1 MIPRARPSYHWSDL
15 RAAWRACAGEVERF
29 EQALA
34 SYCNLSHAI
43 TFPYGRSAIY
53 ACFKALGLAGAEVVQ
68 PAYNCVVVAHATM
81 AAGCRPVFVDA
92 QAHSPNQDPQ
102 AMVEAVGSRT
112 GAVLPTSIFGMPFD
126 AKALCEAI
134 RSRNPKALILLDCC
148 QCFDARWQGERLA
161 AHGDAALLAFG
172 LGKPM
177 TTLYGGALLTNRD
190 DLAHTVRQYRDATFR
205 VPGHDAAL
213 RRWAYFLGSWMAL
226 SSPWVGLTD
235 WLEHMDTPVQ
245 RYLLTLRARES
256 IRLPADHDVQ
266 MLPLEAAIG
275 RAQLQRVAGFVRRRR
290 DIAAIYARE
299 LRHLPGLALLPWPE
313 GSLQAIYA
321 ARVHHPEQRQRVL
334 AGMRRGAVQGD
345 TVLSYVVPGLA
356 CYRAEGYTDA
366 AFPQSRA
373 WSDSVLNLPNH
384 PTMSDRQVQRVVH
397 VVRQALGECSD

>member
-1 MIPRARPSYHWSDL
+1 MIPRARPSYHWTDL
-15 RAAWRACAGEVERF
+15 RAAWRASLDEVERF
-29 EQALA
+29 ESALA
-34 SYCNLSHAI
+34 SYFNLSHAI

-53 ACFKALGLAGAEVVQ
+53 ACLKALALAGGEVVQ

-92 QAHSPNQDPQ
+92 QSHSPNQDHQ
-102 AMVEAVGSRT
+102 AMVEHVGPQT
-112 GAVLPTSIFGMPFD
+112 VAVLPTSIFGIPFD

-134 RSRNPKALILLDCC
+134 RSRNPKALILMDCC

-161 AHGDAALLAFG
+161 SQGDAALLAFG

-190 DLAHTVRQYRDATFR
+190 DLAHAVRQYRNSTFR
-205 VPGHDAAL
+205 VPGRATVL
-213 RRWAYFLGSWMAL
+213 RRWVYFLGSWLAL
-226 SSPWVGLTD
+226 SPPWVGLTD

-256 IRLPADHDVQ
+256 IRLPADHDVLL
-266 MLPLEAAIG
+266 LPMEAAIG
-275 RAQLQRVAGFVRRRR
+275 RAQLQRVAGFMRRRR
-290 DIAAIYARE
+290 DIATIYARE
-299 LRHLPGLALLPWPE
+299 LGHLPGLTLLPWPD
-313 GSLQAIYA
+313 GALYAIYA
-321 ARVHHPEQRQRVL
+321 ARLRRPEQRQHVL
-334 AGMRRGAVQGD
+334 AGMRRGGVQGD

-366 AFPQSRA
+366 AFPQAMA
-373 WSDSVLNLPNH
+373 WSQSVLNLPNH

-397 VVRQALGECSD
+397 VVREALGEWSD